1 MRRCE
6 VGAALGIPAALSDNG
21 ARPERGQAEN
31 GGDGLRGRGGGTPVQ
46 QRSIFEGI
54 PPEELRRVLTRV
66 ERRSFPSGSIVL
78 AEGDSPHEAYVVES
92 GAADVFVADSAGEQ
106 HRIGYVT
113 PGGTLGE
120 MSMLTGEPAAGTV
133 RATTDL
139 DVYAI
144 GELEFDRLASEFPVI
159 YRNLGAI
166 LSERLDR
173 SNRLG
178 LSDPTQHVTILR
190 DWGAPPLLGYVI
202 AASIAWHL
210 RAPVLLLVL
219 DETPPG
225 ELRELARSARR
236 PRLRTPRGERE
247 LERPEGI
254 PARAD
259 VLLMTTMLDFVAAT
273 LSARME
279 DFHPA
284 YEHVLVQVRSD
295 DPALTLATRTVHLAG
310 ASGPAPADKAA
321 TVVRAWAPDGGRLGP
336 HGGAI
341 RIPTLDTAAEEAL
354 RGGALPTTSSAGA
367 ALGWVARD
375 LCGLK
380 VGLALGG
387 GSTKGYAHIGVMR
400 TLLGA
405 GMPVDYIAGTS
416 IGAAMAAIYALGLDF
431 DQAIDV
437 LDDLGPRAFRPR
449 PSTRSLLSMW
459 SLTKGVRALSGDA
472 RIEDLRVPLA
482 ITAADV
488 STGQEVIFR
497 HGLLWPSV
505 IASMAIPGIFPAQ
518 RIGKRT
524 LVDGG
529 VFNPVPTN
537 AVADMGADLVVGV
550 RLSQASE
557 FRVDATAVEPT
568 GKGPSIIFNIMRS
581 IEMMQ
586 ARISATTA
594 SAATILIA
602 PIDTDGVQPV
612 GLRRWKEA
620 RQYVPLG
627 DAAAKEALPRLAAA
641 LPWMRG

>member
-1 MRRCE
+1 MAPTPEPGRRRT
-6 VGAALGIPAALSDNG
+6 AATARAA
-21 ARPERGQAEN
+21 AEEEA
-31 GGDGLRGRGGGTPVQ
+31 PVQ
-46 QRSIFEGI
+46 QRSLFEGI
-54 PPEELRRVLTRV
+54 PPDELRRVLTRV
-66 ERRSFPSGSIVL
+66 ERRSFPSGSVVL

-120 MSMLTGEPAAGTV
+120 MSLLTGEPAAGTV

-144 GELEFDRLASEFPVI
+144 GELEFDRLATEFPVI

-173 SNRLG
+173 SNRLA
-178 LSDPTQHVTILR
+178 LTDPSGHVTVLR
-190 DWGAPPLLGYVI
+190 DWGAPPLLGYAI
-202 AASIAWHL
+202 AASVSWHL
-210 RAPVLLLVL
+210 RAPVLLIVL
-219 DETPPG
+219 DEAPPG
-225 ELRELARSARR
+225 DLRELARSTPR
-236 PRLRTPRGERE
+236 PRLRSPRGERR
-247 LERPEGI
+247 LEHPEGR
-254 PARAD
+254 PVRAD
-259 VLLMTTMLDFVAAT
+259 VSLMTTMLDFVAAT
-273 LSARME
+273 LTARLE
-279 DFHPA
+279 DFYPA
-284 YEHVLVQVRSD
+284 YEHVLVQVMSD
-295 DPALTLATRTVHLAG
+295 NPALTLAAPTIHLAG
-310 ASGPAPADKAA
+310 ASGPSPENPEA

-336 HGGAI
+336 QRGAI

-354 RGGALPTTSSAGA
+354 RHGALPPTSAAGA
-367 ALGWVARD
+367 ALGWIARD

-380 VGLALGG
+380 VGVALGG
-387 GSTKGYAHIGVMR
+387 GSAKGYAHIGVLR

-405 GMPVDYIAGTS
+405 GMPIDYIAGTS
-416 IGAAMAAIYALGLDF
+416 IGAAVAAIHALGLVDE
-431 DQAIDV
+431 ATEI

-459 SLTKGVRALSGDA
+459 SLSKGVRAMGGDTL
-472 RIEDLRVPLA
+472 IEDLRVPLA
-482 ITAADV
+482 VTAADV

-497 HGLLWPSV
+497 HGLLWPAV

-518 RIGKRT
+518 RIGERT

-537 AVADMGADLVVGV
+537 IVAELGADLVVGV
-550 RLSQASE
+550 RLAPATES
-557 FRVDATAVEPT
+557 RVEATAAEPD
-568 GKGPSIIFNIMRS
+568 GKGPSILYNIMRS

-586 ARISATTA
+586 GRISATTA
-594 SAATILIA
+594 SAAATILIA
-602 PIDTDGVQPV
+602 PIDNDAEERPV

-620 RQYVPLG
+620 RKYVPLG
-627 DAAAKEALPRLAAA
+627 EAAAAEALPRLAAA

>member
-1 MRRCE
+1 M
-6 VGAALGIPAALSDNG
+6 
-21 ARPERGQAEN
+21 
-31 GGDGLRGRGGGTPVQ
+31 Q

-54 PPEELRRVLTRV
+54 PPEELRRLLTHA

-78 AEGDSPHEAYVVES
+78 AEGDSPYETYVVEA
-92 GAADVFVADSAGEQ
+92 GAADVFVADSAGAQ

-139 DVYAI
+139 EVYAI
-144 GELEFDRLASEFPVI
+144 GELEFDRLAAAFPVI

-173 SNRLG
+173 SNRRA
-178 LSDPTQHVTILR
+178 LSDPTGHVTILR
-190 DWGAPPLLGYVI
+190 DWGAPPLLGYAI
-202 AASIAWHL
+202 AASIAWHV

-225 ELRELARSARR
+225 DLRELARSTRR
-236 PRLRTPRGERE
+236 PRLRTPRGVRE
-247 LERPEGI
+247 LERPEGQE
-254 PARAD
+254 ARAD

-273 LSARME
+273 LTARME

-284 YEHVLVQVRSD
+284 YEHVLVQVGSD
-295 DPALTLATRTVHLAG
+295 DPALTLAARTVHLAG
-310 ASGPAPADKAA
+310 ASGPAPADEAA

-354 RGGALPTTSSAGA
+354 RRGALPSAGAAGA

-387 GSTKGYAHIGVMR
+387 GAAKGYAHLGVLR

-405 GMPVDYIAGTS
+405 GLPIDYISGTS
-416 IGAAMAAIYALGLDF
+416 IGAAVAACYALGLD
-431 DQAIDV
+431 
-437 LDDLGPRAFRPR
+437 LDEAMDGLGPKAFRPR

-459 SLTKGVRALSGDA
+459 SLARGVRALGGEA
-472 RIEDLRVPLA
+472 RFEDVRVPLA

-488 STGQEVIFR
+488 STGQEVVFR
-497 HGLLWPSV
+497 HGLLWPAV
-505 IASMAIPGIFPAQ
+505 VASMAIPGIFPAQ
-518 RIGKRT
+518 RIGERM

-537 AVADMGADLVVGV
+537 AVADMGADLVIGV
-550 RLSQASE
+550 RLAQATES
-557 FRVDATAVEPT
+557 RVEVTAVEPT
-568 GKGPSIIFNIMRS
+568 GLSPSMFYTIMRA

-594 SAATILIA
+594 SAATIQIA
-602 PIDTDGVQPV
+602 PIDTEHDLQPV
-612 GLRRWKEA
+612 GLRRWKAA

-627 DAAAKEALPRLAAA
+627 DAAAAEALPRLAAA
-641 LPWMRG
+641 LPWMRGGA